1 MIFIIQ
7 FGASEMRNQ
16 QMTLYIK
23 KILDFLDVQNFFLF
37 VNKSVEIFFTV
48 SYDNYEILGKI
59 FTYGVIHIVY
69 L

>member
-16 QMTLYIK
+16 QMTYSLYIK
-23 KILDFLDVQNFFLF
+23 KNLDFLDVQNFFLF

-48 SYDNYEILGKI
+48 SYDNYEIL
-59 FTYGVIHIVY
+59 
-69 L
+69 

>member
-16 QMTLYIK
+16 QMTYSLYIK
-23 KILDFLDVQNFFLF
+23 KNLDFLDVQIFFLF

-48 SYDNYEILGKI
+48 SYDNYEIL
-59 FTYGVIHIVY
+59 
-69 L
+69 

>member
-16 QMTLYIK
+16 QMTYSLYIK

-48 SYDNYEILGKI
+48 SYDNYEIL
-59 FTYGVIHIVY
+59 
-69 L
+69 